1 MDKLVVLDFGSQYSH
16 LICRRVR
23 EANVYCELLPYNTP
37 ATVIKEIDPK
47 GIILSGGPASVYDQ
61 NAPKPDKEIFKM
73 GKPML
78 GICYGHQVLVDT
90 FGGKVKRS
98 NSREYGRSV
107 LIIEGEAEGTSG
119 LFKDLGPG
127 IMNCWMSHA
136 DAAEKLPEGFR
147 VLASTENSFSAA
159 IGNPDKKFYGIQFH
173 PEVVHTEKGTQILK
187 NFAQTIS
194 GAKPEW
200 DIESFIESTIDDI
213 SKQVGKE
220 KVLAAV
226 SGGID
231 STTVAALMHK
241 AIGDQLSCV
250 FINHGLLRQDEEKDV
265 IRLFKDHLG
274 INIIYVNAEK
284 QFLGKL
290 KGISDPEEKRKII
303 GEEFANVFA
312 AVVKKKTH
320 EEGEEK
326 KKEKNDTGNDSFQWL
341 AQGTLYPDVI
351 ESGVSK
357 GPAAVIK
364 THHNVGGLPKWLS
377 LKVIEPLR
385 YLYKDE
391 VRKAAKLLGVPDELL
406 KRHPFPGP
414 GLAVRIIG
422 EVTPEKIRI
431 CKHAS
436 KIVEDELK
444 STAAFAPS
452 PTSVVASSE
461 VAAKDNA
468 NDNNPKWYDR
478 VWQAYAA
485 VGDDRA
491 VGVLGDE
498 RVYGHVVIIRVVE
511 SLDAMTADWSRLPY
525 ELIEKISNRITNEVE
540 GVTWVTYAVSSK
552 PPATIE
558 PQ

>member
-16 LICRRVR
+16 LICRRIR

-37 ATVIKEIDPK
+37 AEVIKEIDPK
-47 GIILSGGPASVYDQ
+47 GIIFSGGPASVYAQ

-73 GKPML
+73 GKPLL
-78 GICYGHQVLVDT
+78 GICYGHQVIVDT

-107 LIIEGEAEGTSG
+107 LIIEGEGEEGTSD
-119 LFKDLGPG
+119 LFKGLGSG

-136 DAAEKLPEGFR
+136 DAAEKLPEGFKI
-147 VLASTENSFSAA
+147 LARTENSFSAA

-200 DIESFIESTIDDI
+200 DIESFIESTISDI
-213 SKQVGKE
+213 RKQVGKE

-265 IRLFKDHLG
+265 VRLFKDHLG
-274 INIIYVNAEK
+274 INVIYVNAEK
-284 QFLGKL
+284 QFLEKL
-290 KGISDPEEKRKII
+290 KGVSDPEEKRKII

-312 AVVKKKTH
+312 AVVKKKKNND
-320 EEGEEK
+320 EG
-326 KKEKNDTGNDSFQWL
+326 DTAGVDTDSFQWL

-364 THHNVGGLPKWLS
+364 THHNVGGLPKWLN

-391 VRKAAKLLGVPDELL
+391 VRKAAKLLEVPDELL

-444 STAAFAPS
+444 STAAFAP
-452 PTSVVASSE
+452 TSASVASSA
-461 VAAKDNA
+461 VATVANA
-468 NDNNPKWYDR
+468 NDNPGWYDR

-485 VGDDRA
+485 VGEDRA

-498 RVYGHVVIIRVVE
+498 RVYGHIVIIRVVE
-511 SLDAMTADWSRLPY
+511 SMDAMTADWSRLPY